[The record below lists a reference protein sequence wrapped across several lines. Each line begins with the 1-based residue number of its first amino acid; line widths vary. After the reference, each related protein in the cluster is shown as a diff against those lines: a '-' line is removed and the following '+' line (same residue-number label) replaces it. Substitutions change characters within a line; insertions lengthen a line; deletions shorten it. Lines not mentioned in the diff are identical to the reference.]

1 MTLRN
6 KTVEVPSY
14 DQLLNPTLEALHG
27 LGSSASI
34 DEIVG
39 KVIEN
44 LSLPKEVVEQPHGR
58 GNETELE
65 YRLSWARTYLKKFGL
80 IDNSA
85 RGVWSLSAEGMISQ
99 VVDPREVVRKVRQ
112 QDSST
117 LNADDTGQI
126 VTGPDGNQTLDWP
139 EDIAPKWRDT
149 VIQILRE
156 LSPDAFER
164 LCTRLL
170 RESGFI
176 EVEVTGK
183 SGDGGIDGRGIIRVG
198 GLISFN
204 VLFQSKR
211 YQENVGA
218 SVVRDFRGAMIGRA
232 DKGLIITTA
241 GFTRDAKKEATR
253 DGAPPIDL
261 IDGYL
266 LAEKLKEL
274 KLGITTELVE
284 AVDVDKGWF
293 TSI

>member
-1 MTLRN
+1 M
-6 KTVEVPSY
+6 EVPSY

-139 EDIAPKWRDT
+139 EDIAAKWRDT

-274 KLGITTELVE
+274 ELGITTELVE

>member
-1 MTLRN
+1 M
-6 KTVEVPSY
+6 EVPSY

-176 EVEVTGK
+176 EVEITGK
-183 SGDGGIDGRGIIRVG
+183 SDDGGIDGRGIIRVG

>member
-1 MTLRN
+1 MRN

-183 SGDGGIDGRGIIRVG
+183 SDDGGIDGRGIIRVG

>member
-241 GFTRDAKKEATR
+241 GFTRNAKKEATR

>member
-1 MTLRN
+1 
-6 KTVEVPSY
+6 
-14 DQLLNPTLEALHG
+14 
-27 LGSSASI
+27 
-34 DEIVG
+34 
-39 KVIEN
+39 
-44 LSLPKEVVEQPHGR
+44 
-58 GNETELE
+58 
-65 YRLSWARTYLKKFGL
+65 
-80 IDNSA
+80 
-85 RGVWSLSAEGMISQ
+85 MISQ

-112 QDSST
+112 QDSSA

-139 EDIAPKWRDT
+139 EDIARKWRDT

-156 LSPDAFER
+156 FYPDAFER

>member
-1 MTLRN
+1 
-6 KTVEVPSY
+6 
-14 DQLLNPTLEALHG
+14 
-27 LGSSASI
+27 
-34 DEIVG
+34 
-39 KVIEN
+39 
-44 LSLPKEVVEQPHGR
+44 
-58 GNETELE
+58 
-65 YRLSWARTYLKKFGL
+65 
-80 IDNSA
+80 
-85 RGVWSLSAEGMISQ
+85 MISQ

-183 SGDGGIDGRGIIRVG
+183 SDDGGIDGRGIIRVG

-274 KLGITTELVE
+274 KLGITTELAE

>member
-1 MTLRN
+1 M
-6 KTVEVPSY
+6 EVPSY

-126 VTGPDGNQTLDWP
+126 VTGPNGNQTLDWP

-176 EVEVTGK
+176 EVEITGK
-183 SGDGGIDGRGIIRVG
+183 SDDGGIDGRGIVRVG

>member
-1 MTLRN
+1 M
-6 KTVEVPSY
+6 EVPSY
-14 DQLLNPTLEALHG
+14 NQLLNPTLEALHG

-112 QDSST
+112 QDSSA